1 MKQETFA
8 FMGQSDPEEESEVV
22 LDEKTTEILVSLMA
36 SALVAVVVAAS
47 EVSDAG

>member
-1 MKQETFA
+1 MEQKTFG
-8 FMGQSDPEEESEVV
+8 FVEQSDPKEEGEVV
-22 LDEKTTEILVSLMA
+22 LNEETMEILVSLMA